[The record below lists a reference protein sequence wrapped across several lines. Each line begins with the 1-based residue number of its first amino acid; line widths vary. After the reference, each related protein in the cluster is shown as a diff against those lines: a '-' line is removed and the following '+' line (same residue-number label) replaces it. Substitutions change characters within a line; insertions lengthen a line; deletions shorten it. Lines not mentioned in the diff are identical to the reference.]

1 MWPNILLE
9 MICSDTGSSIYFLII
24 VEDTG
29 VGFDPNHKKDDGRS
43 HLGLEN
49 VKRRISMM
57 SHGDIEIDSVIG
69 EGTIIKIELP
79 KEL

>member
-1 MWPNILLE
+1 
-9 MICSDTGSSIYFLII
+9 
-24 VEDTG
+24 